1 MPCDRR
7 CCIWMTS
14 SLPPRTT
21 RPQRA
26 ALPAVQGQVPPLVP
40 LLRPG
45 AHCGS
50 VVLSAVAVGA
60 PVRCHSP
67 VLGVG
72 TFLLCSLAPSPSP
85 CDGPFCSPSSGSLEA
100 SERFRAEF
108 DRIAAM
114 VAPLSS
120 TAVYSVLVS
129 AFMARGAILF
139 KLQSKVFQDMLSRGD
154 LTYMGAVSRIADFRA
169 TVRVGWLA
177 VPQHASLWFARVVGT
192 SCFVRCWCW
201 YFIFRLCL
209 LRNTCAENRY

>member
-1 MPCDRR
+1 LTVSGVILCNPM
-7 CCIWMTS
+7 
-14 SLPPRTT
+14 LPPV
-21 RPQRA
+21 
-26 ALPAVQGQVPPLVP
+26 LPL
-40 LLRPG
+40 
-45 AHCGS
+45 
-50 VVLSAVAVGA
+50 
-60 PVRCHSP
+60 
-67 VLGVG
+67 
-72 TFLLCSLAPSPSP
+72 TFSLASSPSP

-169 TVRVGWLA
+169 TVRAGWLA
-177 VPQHASLWFARVVGT
+177 VPRHASLWFARVVGA
-192 SCFVRCWCW
+192 SFCFLCAVGAHGGWLVRYVRDSELRVRCAAIIIDVPSACN
-201 YFIFRLCL
+201 RCCL
-209 LRNTCAENRY
+209 LLFFVTCCVWVGS